1 MSKYTPDQLQR
12 MAKSAIADHDRGG
25 TDYMFLTMAL
35 SMKTGLDARECHRRI
50 EQLAETGEC
59 EE

>member
-1 MSKYTPDQLQR
+1 MSKYSRKNLQR
-12 MAKSAIADHDRGG
+12 MAKIAIADHDRGG

-59 EE
+59 DQ